1 MELNAKDKIHSETS
15 ESLMA
20 TREDLKL
27 NFDEHEENEFKIEKM
42 QEQIENFSR
51 SQIAYENLIQN
62 LYSKLNL
69 ALQENKSNLELIQKL
84 ELKNEQLTQQL
95 FKFQS
100 FSSSPTIT
108 SEKKISKSKSKESIH
123 KEVKSLSSQTISTI
137 SSKLHLEFHLLSQSL
152 KQKYK
157 SKLKQK
163 KKSWVAKYQSLDNF
177 YQESLQS
184 LQLLHLHRLTESNQQ
199 SDRLIHS
206 FLHPS
211 MKY

>member
-1 MELNAKDKIHSETS
+1 MELNAKDKIRFETS

-27 NFDEHEENEFKIEKM
+27 NIDEHEENEFKIEKM
-42 QEQIENFSR
+42 QEQIESFSR

-62 LYSKLNL
+62 LYLKLNL
-69 ALQENKSNLELIQKL
+69 VLQENKSNLDIIQKL
-84 ELKNEQLTQQL
+84 ESKNKQLTQEL
-95 FKFQS
+95 LKLQS
-100 FSSSPTIT
+100 FSSIT
-108 SEKKISKSKSKESIH
+108 KLAPAHKISKSKSKENIND
-123 KEVKSLSSQTISTI
+123 EVKSLSSQTISTI

-157 SKLKQK
+157 SKIEQK
-163 KKSWVAKYQSLDNF
+163 KKFWIAKYQTLDNF

-184 LQLLHLHRLTESNQQ
+184 MQLLHLHRLSESNQQ